1 MNVAYISSSLTTYT
15 NKLPSFRKF
24 VVDAKTMI
32 PLIYNK
38 YIEPKFFIIN
48 VTESPLIPFPE
59 LELKSNFST
68 NSGS

>member
-1 MNVAYISSSLTTYT
+1 MKCN
-15 NKLPSFRKF
+15 PS
-24 VVDAKTMI
+24 MI
-32 PLIYNK
+32 FSIFILSKPLGHPQYCELIYNK